1 MLQRFW
7 LQILLFCCT
16 LKLIIFQLSCPAMWD
31 PPMWS
36 TSVFP
41 SFTSV
46 TNFATSVH
54 CITVFGPQ
62 ICPVFFFCFFFKVL
76 VHLWQDTQSE
86 KIHQTCY
93 QWKSVVIPPFKEAP
107 GAKILILPAPPGLPS
122 DRNGAVW
129 FSVGCGKL
137 LSALPAV
144 KPAEGVLSKPLSSPS
159 CHFWEPNVL
168 WIVSLAE
175 IILWIQKL
183 LWWGPNG

>member
-62 ICPVFFFCFFFKVL
+62 IGLVFFFFFFKF
-76 VHLWQDTQSE
+76 WYTYG
-86 KIHQTCY
+86 KIHKVRKFIRHAISGKVWLSHLSKKPLEQRDCSTWAPKWQKWSCL
-93 QWKSVVIPPFKEAP
+93 IFCGLREAP
-107 GAKILILPAPPGLPS
+107 VCSTCCKTRRGSTK
-122 DRNGAVW
+122 
-129 FSVGCGKL
+129 
-137 LSALPAV
+137 
-144 KPAEGVLSKPLSSPS
+144 
-159 CHFWEPNVL
+159 
-168 WIVSLAE
+168 
-175 IILWIQKL
+175 
-183 LWWGPNG
+183 